1 MRRAGRRAAG
11 PPCRGTIH
19 DVAAGAGPAH
29 GRGGRGWFRRRFA
42 GLEVP
47 KRYQAEADPDG
58 GSGSAL
64 TGARRPVARA
74 ARVVL
79 GMSGVSSV
87 MNPASRRGVGS
98 QLAVVVVGWLVSV
111 GGCLPA
117 AAILGIW
124 LSGWKAPPPDIIHGA
139 ATNPV
144 LSSLFPI
151 LPTL

>member
-1 MRRAGRRAAG
+1 M
-11 PPCRGTIH
+11 
-19 DVAAGAGPAH
+19 
-29 GRGGRGWFRRRFA
+29 
-42 GLEVP
+42 
-47 KRYQAEADPDG
+47 
-58 GSGSAL
+58 

-124 LSGWKAPPPDIIHGA
+124 LSGWKAPPPDIIQGA

-151 LPTL
+151 LLTFVGLFLLVSLFWSWVLVRLTRGRRR